1 MTCKNCY
8 KRLEAQKKLDIH
20 FDWLDCPYKCVYGDK
35 MLDKFKKSASKTLRE
50 FREMQSEVE

>member
-1 MTCKNCY
+1 MTCKTCY

-20 FDWLDCPYKCVYGDK
+20 FDWLDCPYRCVYGDK

-50 FREMQSEVE
+50 FREVIKE